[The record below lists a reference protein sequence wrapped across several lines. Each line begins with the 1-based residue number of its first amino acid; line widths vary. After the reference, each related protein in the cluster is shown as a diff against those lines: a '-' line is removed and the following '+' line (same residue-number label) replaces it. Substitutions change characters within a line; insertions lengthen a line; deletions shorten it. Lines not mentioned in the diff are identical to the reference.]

1 MFCSLLRGCVLLC
14 VVPITRVGHR
24 DDGSQTTHQGY
35 VDAGSRS
42 THDGRA
48 GLEASVDQGDR
59 YYCAVNRRSDIVVF
73 QNREKVASTI
83 HRQDTITGLKKFNA
97 RRKLKVR
104 TTLIAGSDGFM
115 EEGGIHP

>member
-1 MFCSLLRGCVLLC
+1 MYIGLLLMGCGLLC
-14 VVPITRVGHR
+14 VVPITRVGHCHG
-24 DDGSQTTHQGY
+24 GSQKTHQGH

-42 THDGRA
+42 ALDCRA
-48 GLEASVDQGDR
+48 SVEASMDQGDQH
-59 YYCAVNRRSDIVVF
+59 CFAVNGSNVVL

-104 TTLIAGSDGFM
+104 TALTELASR
-115 EEGGIHP
+115 EGWV